1 MLILYPATLLNL
13 LIRSNRWGS
22 LEFPLSKIMSSVYRD
37 TFTSSFLILMIFIS
51 FSCLI
56 ALVMTSRTRLSR
68 SGQNGYPC
76 LVLELSRKAFNLSSL
91 SIILAVG
98 LSHIAFIMLQYIACI
113 PNFLNLTMH
122 VSEIIQCLF
131 FSVLFH
137 LA

>member
-1 MLILYPATLLNL
+1 MHVSEI
-13 LIRSNRWGS
+13 IRCLFFSDIS
-22 LEFPLSKIMSSVYRD
+22 MPKIMSSVYRD

-98 LSHIAFIMLQYIACI
+98 LSHIAFIMLQYVACI